1 MRRQSKKGLCE
12 EEEEGAL
19 HMILLSPG
27 RQIWTGAWKG
37 GQFSYLTQDNEV
49 DEQDRWSRKRRM
61 MTESSGFVISPVGDQ
76 ILAARHQIQ
85 YNTNTNT
92 LQV

>member
-1 MRRQSKKGLCE
+1 
-12 EEEEGAL
+12 
-19 HMILLSPG
+19 MILAFTRTSNLDWG
-27 RQIWTGAWKG
+27 LVR

-49 DEQDRWSRKRRM
+49 DEEDRWSRKRRM
-61 MTESSGFVISPVGDQ
+61 MTGSSGFVISPVGDQ

-85 YNTNTNT
+85 YNTDTNT